1 VRELKPGGLRVFLMF
16 YMIGM
21 QNNPDQKSWRA
32 DQPTTEE
39 YLVEMRFHD
48 STGMLTVELLE
59 DEIRILRC
67 GSVPSTAY
75 LMQESVIVQGVLDE
89 LHQCA
94 FDESIPE
101 EHRLLILE
109 TPDAI
114 DLARGAVAFA

>member
-1 VRELKPGGLRVFLMF
+1 MF
-16 YMIGM
+16 YLMGM
-21 QNNPDQKSWRA
+21 QNNPDRMSWRA
-32 DQPTTEE
+32 DQPTPDE
-39 YLVEMRFHD
+39 YVAEMRFHD
-48 STGMLTVELLE
+48 FTGMITVELLE
-59 DEIRILRC
+59 DEIRILRF
-67 GSVPSTAY
+67 GSRPSTAY